1 MRMEFDPLIILVAA
15 ILLVNIMLTTMCG
28 MRQLKVSHETR
39 VRFLGTTREFFLE
52 REYQGAFKKTL

>member
-28 MRQLKVSHETR
+28 MRQLEVSHETR
-39 VRFLGTTREFFLE
+39 VRFLGSTREFF
-52 REYQGAFKKTL
+52 F